1 MCRRPFPDPIQLRSV
16 QSRDPIKDRAH
27 APAGRRLL
35 RSEQCVQLAESVGML
50 AIAQLVAAVACSWL
64 LLGHV
69 GDAALASWLV
79 AVVALQSLALPWSQR
94 VTTMRHA
101 RAAAQLRAHRLL
113 RAGAFASGMLWGGM
127 PWWVH
132 AAPALAP
139 GLVAFVVAVV
149 AGAAVGALSFDAA
162 AALGFAGAALLPLSL
177 WLSLQ
182 PGLTAHVA
190 AAIAAAYLLLLALI
204 TRGAQQRFARG
215 LGWRARGLHEIARR
229 ERQTERMR
237 RVARLNELLVEA
249 SHIGAASDDV
259 EEFEQSLCRTAVQR
273 AGISQS
279 WIARAGAASAQL
291 RVSAACPAQEP
302 GVPWSGIEQAR
313 QAWDDARPCFAGAS
327 SAARTGDGLARPS
340 VAALALRDSQGV
352 TAVLVLCFDATD
364 AFDPATV
371 DTLTQLAVAVE
382 RGLHA
387 LAQRRSMQR
396 LQGLYR
402 ALMNEGDVLL
412 QARSVPEMLLRT
424 CQTLTEGTHFHAA
437 WMARPDE
444 QGRIEVIARAG
455 SGADQLDSLRISL
468 HDENQ
473 SPLAIRVWKSHRDV
487 CCNDLL
493 GDPRMAPW
501 RASMVAYEWR
511 SALATPVFR
520 GGAIWA
526 VLVFVSPQAQAFDE
540 PTTELCRRVA
550 ELLGHGLD
558 ELDTKRRLNELQ
570 QEESHR
576 ARHDLLTGLPN
587 RFALTQYLPQALA
600 AARRE
605 GSVVAVGMIDLDDF
619 KPVNDTWG
627 HDAGDRLLRELG
639 QRLRGAIRKFDVL
652 VRLGGDEF
660 IVVLEQID
668 SEQVLGQ
675 LGDVLRRLH
684 DAVQQPFEIA
694 PGCHAGIG
702 MTMGLALYPL
712 DAQDPDGLMR
722 QADAAM
728 YQAKLHKHDRARWW
742 RLAPASAE
750 RLEGAAPRASTPPQ
764 LQVVSSEGRASPAR
778 GSGG

>member
-1 MCRRPFPDPIQLRSV
+1 
-16 QSRDPIKDRAH
+16 
-27 APAGRRLL
+27 
-35 RSEQCVQLAESVGML
+35 ML
-50 AIAQLVAAVACSWL
+50 AIAQLVAAAACAWL
-64 LLGHV
+64 LLGHSADV
-69 GDAALASWLV
+69 ELASWL
-79 AVVALQSLALPWSQR
+79 AAMVALQSLALPWWLR
-94 VTTMRHA
+94 VPSIRHA
-101 RAAAQLRAHRLL
+101 RAAVQLRVHRLL
-113 RAGAFASGMLWGGM
+113 RAGAFVSGLLWGGM

-132 AAPALAP
+132 AAPALP
-139 GLVAFVVAVV
+139 SGLVAFVVAGV
-149 AGAAVGALSFDAA
+149 AGAVVGALSFDVA

-182 PGLTAHVA
+182 PGLAAHVA

-204 TRGAQQRFARG
+204 GHAAQQRFARAV
-215 LGWRARGLHEIARR
+215 GWRARGLHEIARR
-229 ERQTERMR
+229 ERQAAHMR
-237 RVARLNELLVEA
+237 RLARFNELLVELN
-249 SHIGAASDDV
+249 HIGIVADD
-259 EEFEQSLCRTAVQR
+259 EQEFEQSVCRVAVQR
-273 AGISQS
+273 AGVAQA
-279 WIARAGAASAQL
+279 WIAHAGADAGAAGL
-291 RVSAACPAQEP
+291 GVRAACPPQAAGSP
-302 GVPWSGIEQAR
+302 CCGVEQAR
-313 QAWDDARPCFAGAS
+313 QAWEDCRPCFAGIS
-327 SAARTGDGLARPS
+327 GAARVGAVPAS
-340 VAALALRDSQGV
+340 VAALPLRDPQGV
-352 TAVLVLCFDATD
+352 RGVLVLCLDGAD

-371 DTLTQLAVAVE
+371 ATLSQLGVAVE

-387 LAQRRSMQR
+387 LAQRQGMQR

-424 CQTLTEGTHFHAA
+424 CQTLTDGTHFHAA

-444 QGRIEVIARAG
+444 LGRIEVIARAG
-455 SGADQLDSLRISL
+455 SGADQLDALRISL
-468 HDENQ
+468 DDDDQ
-473 SPLAIRVWKSHRDV
+473 SPLAIRVWKSHRDA

-501 RASMVAYEWR
+501 RASMQAYDWR

-520 GGAIWA
+520 GGSIWA

-540 PTTELCRRVA
+540 PTSELCRRVA

-587 RFALTQYLPQALA
+587 RFALTQYLPQALT
-600 AARRE
+600 AARRD

-694 PGCHAGIG
+694 PGCHASIG

-712 DAQDPDGLMR
+712 DAGDPDGLMR

-750 RLEGAAPRASTPPQ
+750 RLEGVAPRASTPPQ
-764 LQVVSSEGRASPAR
+764 LQVVSSDGRGSSAR
-778 GSGG
+778 GGAG